1 MRAWRCMLKKWQ
13 KFYVHG
19 TGTLSWFKKR
29 IDDIKQ
35 AKKDGV
41 QNVKLIQIA
50 SEVTNILANSKPHSV
65 QKILS
70 NGEE

>member
-1 MRAWRCMLKKWQ
+1 MKMHVKKMTEVLCPWNRDIELIQ
-13 KFYVHG
+13 
-19 TGTLSWFKKR
+19 KR